1 MYSFTLDPCPRS
13 RALSGNLAGHRPAT
27 EIDAALIM
35 GAVASI
41 GSLLKEGTMVLP
53 IVSKTITVVSH
64 RCRDISAKRQTEPDY
79 SEVDELIC

>member
-1 MYSFTLDPCPRS
+1 
-13 RALSGNLAGHRPAT
+13 
-27 EIDAALIM
+27 
-35 GAVASI
+35 
-41 GSLLKEGTMVLP
+41 MVLP